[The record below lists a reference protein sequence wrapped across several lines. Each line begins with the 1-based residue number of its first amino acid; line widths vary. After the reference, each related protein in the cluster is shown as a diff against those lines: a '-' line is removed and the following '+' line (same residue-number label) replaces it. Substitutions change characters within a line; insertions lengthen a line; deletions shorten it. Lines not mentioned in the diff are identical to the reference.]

1 MFTTHNL
8 GSQQSTTTLLRT
20 VIDEVT
26 ELEPGGGLL
35 FLATGP
41 AGSGKSS
48 LVREIA
54 RSLPGWSGI
63 RVTALSWQAGN
74 DGQLLEHI
82 LQRAGHD
89 GSLLVDVGGD
99 AAVGI
104 KEREI
109 PSPIHRYGEQP
120 ADAARTLHGAAQ
132 VFSPDVVIGNHAG
145 CVGNDLLNQIP
156 TVVGEGM
163 RGCRRDF

>member
-89 GSLLVDVGGD
+89 GSLLDLVD
-99 AAVGI
+99 
-104 KEREI
+104 REGASTAI
-109 PSPIHRYGEQP
+109 VIDDVHW
-120 ADAARTLHGAAQ
+120 ADPDTLRQLIEATRRTW
-132 VFSPDVVIGNHAG
+132 P
-145 CVGNDLLNQIP
+145 
-156 TVVGEGM
+156 
-163 RGCRRDF
+163 